1 MDSINI
7 AVKNAL
13 KFISLIQNV
22 CDEKRLLMEQ
32 KQIQEFNCF
41 SLEWKNKQK
50 TGAKKTCEEFE
61 IVQLS
66 AKEEIKE
73 DELLPE
79 EEEALILADSLL
91 EKARSIR
98 SKNKVTLKKKL
109 EGTKNHKL
117 QADASNSNVSII
129 SSNKLECLLR
139 IANSDYK
146 LSEKKPPRSK
156 SSTLPLSQKTNVVP
170 RSKSG
175 ITLHAPGNMN
185 KRAEICLKKNSFT
198 KEGGKCAKETNAVV
212 VSALTPSVHKLHI
225 GKICLK
231 YKPREEKQSTSV
243 CSNISE
249 DVTQNAKKNCDE
261 EHPTMKCFIQELKSQ
276 EYLLSKLQC
285 KSFCSFQK
293 AYQLVHRLQ
302 ETMFWIEFFCLI
314 AKEILPHLLEF
325 DGSDL
330 NRKKLCNYFKSIFVS
345 ASQRLPMFI
354 SK

>member
-1 MDSINI
+1 
-7 AVKNAL
+7 
-13 KFISLIQNV
+13 
-22 CDEKRLLMEQ
+22 
-32 KQIQEFNCF
+32 
-41 SLEWKNKQK
+41 
-50 TGAKKTCEEFE
+50 
-61 IVQLS
+61 
-66 AKEEIKE
+66 
-73 DELLPE
+73 
-79 EEEALILADSLL
+79 
-91 EKARSIR
+91 
-98 SKNKVTLKKKL
+98 
-109 EGTKNHKL
+109 
-117 QADASNSNVSII
+117 
-129 SSNKLECLLR
+129 
-139 IANSDYK
+139 
-146 LSEKKPPRSK
+146 
-156 SSTLPLSQKTNVVP
+156 
-170 RSKSG
+170 
-175 ITLHAPGNMN
+175 MN
-185 KRAEICLKKNSFT
+185 KRAETCLKKNSFA

-231 YKPREEKQSTSV
+231 YKPREGKQSTSV

-249 DVTQNAKKNCDE
+249 DFTQNAKGNCDE
-261 EHPTMKCFIQELKSQ
+261 EHPTMKSFIQELKSKLDAQASYISKSCIWYPFLTFKSQ